1 MTRNTLSEGVLRIP
15 RQSHYFIYK
24 NILWHKSVSWH
35 YRSWTC
41 CERFLCLKLLDAKVN
56 LQSPAQ
62 RLPESVKW
70 GYSHISIPRRHA
82 VNQIATMNKRYV
94 AGKIALYDITHG
106 TKLHGSFGGAR
117 SLKTCRWFMGSLW
130 WAILVSVSVGL
141 TSLAFNKAFPFD
153 RLVNDTTKLLI
164 LTRIRII

>member
-1 MTRNTLSEGVLRIP
+1 MTHICFLTLSYMNLLWTF
-15 RQSHYFIYK
+15 SLFIV
-24 NILWHKSVSWH
+24 IRCKSKLAKFCTTTSWISEV
-35 YRSWTC
+35 R
-41 CERFLCLKLLDAKVN
+41 
-56 LQSPAQ
+56 
-62 RLPESVKW
+62 
-70 GYSHISIPRRHA
+70 SHISIPRRHA